1 MSKSKIAEYSKVW
14 ITLWQLFCMFWISV
28 YLISDIKQN
37 QGLNSETI
45 VQSLIVSIVAIFI
58 PYLAKA
64 FLGKMKEEETR
75 LKEMELGGTDV
86 KSSGMED

>member
-1 MSKSKIAEYSKVW
+1 MSKKKIIEYSKLWV
-14 ITLWQLFCMFWISV
+14 TLWQIFCMFWISV
-28 YLISDIKQN
+28 YLVSDIKQN
-37 QGLNSETI
+37 QGLNSSTI

-75 LKEMELGGTDV
+75 LKEIELENTNV